1 MRSWTTSEEAFLIAN
16 AGKLPK
22 RDICKML
29 KRPAESVKQ
38 KAKALRRKG
47 VNVNLRYFPSTL
59 EECPRCGNLSATVD
73 KTGLCEPCRL
83 RDRLE
88 TTEAKAARILPLLSL
103 EDRKTYAKTE
113 AQRGSRFDPLPEP
126 PDLDG
131 MSRLR
136 REYATEKHAKAVEDI
151 TIRNLTRVLKAA
163 QRRTERMEEK
173 IPKNA
178 NQ

>member
-1 MRSWTTSEEAFLIAN
+1 MRSWTTAEEAFLIAN

-22 RDICKML
+22 REICKML

-38 KAKALRRKG
+38 KAKALRRSG
-47 VNVNLRYFPSTL
+47 INVNLRYFPSML

-88 TTEAKAARILPLLSL
+88 ATEAKAARILPLLSL

-113 AQRGSRFDPLPEP
+113 AQRGSTAEPLPEP

-136 REYATEKHAKAVEDI
+136 REYATEKHAKAVEDVKI
-151 TIRNLTRVLKAA
+151 KNLMRVLKAA
-163 QRRTERMEEK
+163 QKRTERMEKK